1 MIPQSIPESLKTLQ
15 IPWVESPFFTE
26 VVNSIE
32 ISAFQKDKLKSF
44 EEEGI
49 MVVDLQSKD
58 LSEKIFSLN
67 KKITPLFSDDTYSTD
82 GNRIQDA
89 WRHFPEVR
97 EIASMQRIYDWLSL
111 IYQREPIPFQTLNFK
126 CGTEQGAHSDTIHFH
141 SLPHRFMAGVWIAFE
156 DVDDDNGPLFYYPG
170 SHKLPIFDFYDLGLH
185 ARNKKNLE
193 NPSEYYNRYSDFL
206 KSVIKSHSLCKKSL
220 KVKKGEAIIW
230 AANLIHGGM
239 KVKDKSRTRYSQVTH
254 YYFENSLYYT
264 PMFSSPYLGEYY
276 LKDIVNLSTDR
287 HVEHFYLGKKYRNL
301 IPEKKDKKKRL
312 FLNMLSKL
320 LNK

>member
-1 MIPQSIPESLKTLQ
+1 MILKSIPENLKTLQ
-15 IPWVESPFFTE
+15 IPWVESPFFSE

-49 MVVDLQSKD
+49 MVLKLESEDLNETIS
-58 LSEKIFSLN
+58 SLN
-67 KKITPLFSDDTYSTD
+67 KKITPLFSDDTYSPD

-89 WRHFPEVR
+89 WRHFSEVK
-97 EIASMQRIYDWLSL
+97 EIATMQKIFDWLSL
-111 IYQREPIPFQTLNFK
+111 IYQRVPIPFQTLNFK

-170 SHKLPIFDFYDLGLH
+170 SHKLPIFDFYDIGLH
-185 ARNKKNLE
+185 ARDHMNLE
-193 NPSEYYNRYSDFL
+193 NPNEYYKKYSDFL
-206 KSVIKSHSLCKKSL
+206 KSVIKSHSLSRQSL
-220 KVKKGEAIIW
+220 KVKKGDAVIW

-239 KVKDKSRTRYSQVTH
+239 PVEDKSRTRSSQVTH

-264 PMFSSPYLGEYY
+264 PMYSSPYLGEYY
-276 LKDIVNLSTDR
+276 LKDVVNLSSNLPVD
-287 HVEHFYLGKKYRNL
+287 HFYLGKKYENL
-301 IPEKKDKKKRL
+301 LPEKKNKKGITL
-312 FLNMLSKL
+312 FKSFRSLISK
-320 LNK
+320 